1 MRFLVTGV
9 GGDIGINIC
18 RILRDKYPA
27 SKVFCSDIHSNVP
40 YSYIN
45 ATLLAL
51 PRADSHS
58 YLRALEN
65 IVLEHSIDY
74 IIPTSEHELRYLTE
88 YEETLADV
96 LKRKIIWASRS
107 ARIVG
112 FDKART
118 MEFLQ
123 KNCFANLSVSL
134 NSDGLP
140 LNFPCIYKSRT
151 GAGSTS
157 VFKVENPEQAY
168 YFKKLYPDYL
178 WQSYASGKNGEYT
191 ACLFSDGTNI
201 RTLIFER
208 TLSGG
213 VSRTAKIVCN
223 NDYVKY
229 IESIGNAL
237 KFKGSINIQFRVI
250 GSIPHVFEINPR
262 FSSTIK
268 MRDLIGFSDLIWS
281 IQSINNDSIS
291 PFNMNKSV
299 VGKTIYRLND
309 EYIQ

>member
-27 SKVFCSDIHSNVP
+27 SKVFCSDIHRDVP
-40 YSYIN
+40 FDYIN
-45 ATLLAL
+45 STFLLL
-51 PRADSHS
+51 PKADSRS
-58 YLRALEN
+58 YLSALEHL
-65 IVLEHSIDY
+65 VLKHSINF

-88 YEETLADV
+88 CEETLADA
-96 LKRKIIWASRS
+96 LKSKIIWASRS

-123 KNCFANLSVSL
+123 KNCFADLSVSL
-134 NSDGLP
+134 DSDGLP
-140 LNFPCIYKSRT
+140 LDFPCIYKSRI

-157 VFKVENPEQAY
+157 VFKVDNTEQAY
-168 YFKKLYPDYL
+168 HFKKLYPDYL

-191 ACLFSDGTNI
+191 ACLFSDGINI

-223 NDYVKY
+223 DDYAKY
-229 IESIGNAL
+229 IESIGKAL
-237 KFKGSINIQFRVI
+237 NFKGSINIQFRVI

-268 MRDLIGFSDLIWS
+268 MRDMIGFSDLIWS
-281 IQSINNDSIS
+281 IQSVNKGDIS
-291 PFNMNKSV
+291 PFNINKSA